1 MDVNFEY
8 YRIFYY
14 VAKYRNFTKAAHALH
29 NSQPNITRAMNCL
42 EREIHCTLFIR
53 TNRGVRLTEE
63 GEKLFRHVSAAM
75 MQILAAEEELTES
88 AELEKGCVSISASE
102 IALNIFLLEKLKKFH
117 MAYPKVQLKLYN
129 HSTPQAI
136 HAVQSGEAD
145 FAVITTPTVTD
156 KTLKTTRLCEF
167 QEILIAGNTFQ
178 ALAEQ
183 KLSLQDLLQF
193 PLICMEK
200 NTLTRQFYQKLFLE
214 HGLSLEPS
222 IETATADQILPLVKH
237 ELGLAFLPK
246 AMAKEAI
253 AHREILCIPLKDKIP
268 KRSVSMIYDA
278 RGPRSVAAQ
287 TFQKILLE
295 EGE

>member
-14 VAKYRNFTKAAHALH
+14 VAKYRNFTKAAYALH

-88 AELEKGCVSISASE
+88 AELEKGCVSISVSE
-102 IALNIFLLEKLKKFH
+102 IALNVFLLEKLKKFH

-136 HAVQSGEAD
+136 HSVQSGEAD

-156 KTLKTTRLCEF
+156 KTLKATRLCEF

-178 ALAEQ
+178 ALAEFITVSVDLYGKKHDNQ
-183 KLSLQDLLQF
+183 TILSEIIF
-193 PLICMEK
+193 G
-200 NTLTRQFYQKLFLE
+200 TRSFFGSVDRNCYSE
-214 HGLSLEPS
+214 SDPS
-222 IETATADQILPLVKH
+222 V
-237 ELGLAFLPK
+237 GK
-246 AMAKEAI
+246 A
-253 AHREILCIPLKDKIP
+253 
-268 KRSVSMIYDA
+268 
-278 RGPRSVAAQ
+278 
-287 TFQKILLE
+287 
-295 EGE
+295 

>member
-42 EREIHCTLFIR
+42 EREIHGTLFIR

-200 NTLTRQFYQKLFLE
+200 NTITRQFYQKLFLE

>member
-145 FAVITTPTVTD
+145 FADSRNSGRGGHWAGCARPW
-156 KTLKTTRLCEF
+156 R
-167 QEILIAGNTFQ
+167 EIQ
-178 ALAEQ
+178 
-183 KLSLQDLLQF
+183 
-193 PLICMEK
+193 
-200 NTLTRQFYQKLFLE
+200 
-214 HGLSLEPS
+214 GLSGYAPMRGFGQ
-222 IETATADQILPLVKH
+222 AD
-237 ELGLAFLPK
+237 
-246 AMAKEAI
+246 
-253 AHREILCIPLKDKIP
+253 
-268 KRSVSMIYDA
+268 
-278 RGPRSVAAQ
+278 
-287 TFQKILLE
+287 
-295 EGE
+295 

>member
-42 EREIHCTLFIR
+42 EREIHCTLFIW

-136 HAVQSGEAD
+136 QAVQSGEAD

-200 NTLTRQFYQKLFLE
+200 NTITRQFYQKLFLE

-253 AHREILCIPLKDKIP
+253 AHGEILCIPLKDKIP

-287 TFQKILLE
+287 TFQKILLK

>member
-136 HAVQSGEAD
+136 QAVQSGESD

-183 KLSLQDLLQF
+183 KLSLQEKLKLEHVLSVVNLLQRR
-193 PLICMEK
+193 L
-200 NTLTRQFYQKLFLE
+200 QQSWVQK
-214 HGLSLEPS
+214 S
-222 IETATADQILPLVKH
+222 
-237 ELGLAFLPK
+237 
-246 AMAKEAI
+246 AI
-253 AHREILCIPLKDKIP
+253 QRE
-268 KRSVSMIYDA
+268 
-278 RGPRSVAAQ
+278 
-287 TFQKILLE
+287 
-295 EGE
+295 

>member
-42 EREIHCTLFIR
+42 EREIHCTLLIR

-156 KTLKTTRLCEF
+156 KTLKTTRLCDF

-200 NTLTRQFYQKLFLE
+200 NTITRQFYQKLFLE

>member
-1 MDVNFEY
+1 MSEQNFRAITVADVDM
-8 YRIFYY
+8 R
-14 VAKYRNFTKAAHALH
+14 VVMHL
-29 NSQPNITRAMNCL
+29 
-42 EREIHCTLFIR
+42 
-53 TNRGVRLTEE
+53 
-63 GEKLFRHVSAAM
+63 
-75 MQILAAEEELTES
+75 
-88 AELEKGCVSISASE
+88 
-102 IALNIFLLEKLKKFH
+102 
-117 MAYPKVQLKLYN
+117 
-129 HSTPQAI
+129 
-136 HAVQSGEAD
+136 
-145 FAVITTPTVTD
+145 
-156 KTLKTTRLCEF
+156 
-167 QEILIAGNTFQ
+167 
-178 ALAEQ
+178 Q

-200 NTLTRQFYQKLFLE
+200 NTITRQFYQKLFLE

-253 AHREILCIPLKDKIP
+253 AHGEILCIPLKDKIP

>member
-1 MDVNFEY
+1 
-8 YRIFYY
+8 
-14 VAKYRNFTKAAHALH
+14 
-29 NSQPNITRAMNCL
+29 
-42 EREIHCTLFIR
+42 
-53 TNRGVRLTEE
+53 
-63 GEKLFRHVSAAM
+63 
-75 MQILAAEEELTES
+75 
-88 AELEKGCVSISASE
+88 
-102 IALNIFLLEKLKKFH
+102 

-136 HAVQSGEAD
+136 HSVQSGEAD
-145 FAVITTPTVTD
+145 FAVITTPTATD

-200 NTLTRQFYQKLFLE
+200 NTITRQFYQKLFLE

-222 IETATADQILPLVKH
+222 IETATADQILPLVRH

>member
-42 EREIHCTLFIR
+42 EREIHYTLFIR

-156 KTLKTTRLCEF
+156 KTLKTTRLCDF

-200 NTLTRQFYQKLFLE
+200 NTITRQFYQKLFLE

>member
-156 KTLKTTRLCEF
+156 KTLKTTRLCDF

-200 NTLTRQFYQKLFLE
+200 NTITRQFYQKLFLE

-222 IETATADQILPLVKH
+222 IRNCYSGSDSSV
-237 ELGLAFLPK
+237 GK
-246 AMAKEAI
+246 A
-253 AHREILCIPLKDKIP
+253 
-268 KRSVSMIYDA
+268 
-278 RGPRSVAAQ
+278 
-287 TFQKILLE
+287 
-295 EGE
+295 

>member
-1 MDVNFEY
+1 M
-8 YRIFYY
+8 
-14 VAKYRNFTKAAHALH
+14 
-29 NSQPNITRAMNCL
+29 
-42 EREIHCTLFIR
+42 
-53 TNRGVRLTEE
+53 
-63 GEKLFRHVSAAM
+63 
-75 MQILAAEEELTES
+75 
-88 AELEKGCVSISASE
+88 EKGCVSISASE

-136 HAVQSGEAD
+136 QAVQSGESD

-200 NTLTRQFYQKLFLE
+200 NTITRQFYQKLFLE

-246 AMAKEAI
+246 AMAKEAS
-253 AHREILCIPLKDKIP
+253 AHGEILCIPLKDIIP

>member
-88 AELEKGCVSISASE
+88 AELEKGCVSISVSE
-102 IALNIFLLEKLKKFH
+102 IALNVFLLEKLKKFH

-136 HAVQSGEAD
+136 HSVQSGEAD

-156 KTLKTTRLCEF
+156 KTLKATRLCEF

-200 NTLTRQFYQKLFLE
+200 NTITRQFYQKLFLE
-214 HGLSLEPS
+214 HGLSLDPS
-222 IETATADQILPLVKH
+222 IETATANQILPLVKH

-246 AMAKEAI
+246 AMVTDALQNNSVVSLKLREALPTRQVSI
-253 AHREILCIPLKDKIP
+253 VYDQTHPMSMAAHRLLELLIHDKI
-268 KRSVSMIYDA
+268 
-278 RGPRSVAAQ
+278 
-287 TFQKILLE
+287 
-295 EGE
+295 

>member
-156 KTLKTTRLCEF
+156 KTLKTTRLCDF

-200 NTLTRQFYQKLFLE
+200 NTITRQFYQKLFLE

-237 ELGLAFLPK
+237 ELGLAFLPEPMVTDALQNNSVVSLK
-246 AMAKEAI
+246 LREALPTRQVSIVYDQTHPMSMA
-253 AHREILCIPLKDKIP
+253 AHRLLELLIHDKI
-268 KRSVSMIYDA
+268 
-278 RGPRSVAAQ
+278 
-287 TFQKILLE
+287 
-295 EGE
+295 

>member
-200 NTLTRQFYQKLFLE
+200 NTITRQFYQKLFLE
-214 HGLSLEPS
+214 HGLFLEPS

-237 ELGLAFLPK
+237 ELGLAFLPEPMVTDALQNNSVVSLK
-246 AMAKEAI
+246 LREALPTRQVSIVYDQTHPMSMA
-253 AHREILCIPLKDKIP
+253 AHRLLELLIHDKI
-268 KRSVSMIYDA
+268 
-278 RGPRSVAAQ
+278 
-287 TFQKILLE
+287 
-295 EGE
+295 

>member
-1 MDVNFEY
+1 MPGAGN
-8 YRIFYY
+8 
-14 VAKYRNFTKAAHALH
+14 TLH
-29 NSQPNITRAMNCL
+29 L
-42 EREIHCTLFIR
+42 IHTDKSW
-53 TNRGVRLTEE
+53 TEE

-156 KTLKTTRLCEF
+156 KTLKTTRLCDF

-200 NTLTRQFYQKLFLE
+200 NTITRQFYQKLFLE

>member
-200 NTLTRQFYQKLFLE
+200 NTITRHFYQKLFLE

-237 ELGLAFLPK
+237 ELGLAFLPEPMVTDALQNNSVVSLK
-246 AMAKEAI
+246 LREALPTRQVSIVYDQTHPMSMA
-253 AHREILCIPLKDKIP
+253 AHRLLELLIHDKI
-268 KRSVSMIYDA
+268 
-278 RGPRSVAAQ
+278 
-287 TFQKILLE
+287 
-295 EGE
+295 

>member
-136 HAVQSGEAD
+136 HA
-145 FAVITTPTVTD
+145 D
-156 KTLKTTRLCEF
+156 KTLKTTRLCDF

-200 NTLTRQFYQKLFLE
+200 NTITRQFYQKLFLE

>member
-42 EREIHCTLFIR
+42 ELEIHCTLFIR

-117 MAYPKVQLKLYN
+117 IAYPKVQLKLYN

-156 KTLKTTRLCEF
+156 KTLKTTRLCDF

-200 NTLTRQFYQKLFLE
+200 NTITRQFYQKLFLE

>member
-200 NTLTRQFYQKLFLE
+200 NTITRQFYQKLFLE

-222 IETATADQILPLVKH
+222 IETATANQILPLVKH
-237 ELGLAFLPK
+237 ELGLAFLPEPMVTDALQNNSVVSLK
-246 AMAKEAI
+246 LREALPTRQVSIVYDQTHPMSMA
-253 AHREILCIPLKDKIP
+253 AHRLLELLIHDKI
-268 KRSVSMIYDA
+268 
-278 RGPRSVAAQ
+278 
-287 TFQKILLE
+287 
-295 EGE
+295 

>member
-42 EREIHCTLFIR
+42 ELEIHCTLFIR

-88 AELEKGCVSISASE
+88 AELEKGCVSISVSE

-136 HAVQSGEAD
+136 HSVQSGEAD

-156 KTLKTTRLCEF
+156 KTLKATRLCEF

-178 ALAEQ
+178 VLAEQ

-200 NTLTRQFYQKLFLE
+200 NTITRQFYQKLFLE

-222 IETATADQILPLVKH
+222 IETATANQILPLVKH

>member
-136 HAVQSGEAD
+136 QAVQSGEAD

-200 NTLTRQFYQKLFLE
+200 NTITRQFYQKLFLE

-237 ELGLAFLPK
+237 
-246 AMAKEAI
+246 
-253 AHREILCIPLKDKIP
+253 
-268 KRSVSMIYDA
+268 
-278 RGPRSVAAQ
+278 
-287 TFQKILLE
+287 
-295 EGE
+295 

>member
-53 TNRGVRLTEE
+53 TNHGVRLTEE

-200 NTLTRQFYQKLFLE
+200 NTITRQFYQKLFLE

-253 AHREILCIPLKDKIP
+253 AHREILFIPLKDKIP